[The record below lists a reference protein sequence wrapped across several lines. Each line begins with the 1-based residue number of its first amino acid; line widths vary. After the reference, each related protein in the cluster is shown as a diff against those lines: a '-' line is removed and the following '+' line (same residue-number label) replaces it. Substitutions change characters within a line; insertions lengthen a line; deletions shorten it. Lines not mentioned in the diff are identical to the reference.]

1 MNEIVVEALKAGI
14 GLSGSPVRHTDLD
27 DLAGTWV
34 NDPEFDRAIQEMDK
48 ADPELCKLFG
58 TRRAGLATVSG
69 RPPRHPLVSMERG
82 CAQERFTK
90 RRWRTQPA

>member
-34 NDPEFDRAIQEMDK
+34 NDPEFDRAIQEMNRV
-48 ADPELCKLFG
+48 DPELWK
-58 TRRAGLATVSG
+58 
-69 RPPRHPLVSMERG
+69 
-82 CAQERFTK
+82 
-90 RRWRTQPA
+90 